1 MQVKLRRNVFGAI
14 YHSIYAN
21 SPGLSGSLPDK
32 EPISSSPVRVVVLRF
47 LRVAYH
53 VHNDRF
59 QIAENSKM
67 DAAILNLAEQ
77 PGRLLVEL
85 LYLIIFFHDLFQVE
99 IIKH

>member
-1 MQVKLRRNVFGAI
+1 MPVALEEMQA
-14 YHSIYAN
+14 
-21 SPGLSGSLPDK
+21 PDTIPFLFLQLNK
-32 EPISSSPVRVVVLRF
+32 SMCNYGIDLVLRF

-53 VHNDRF
+53 FYNDRF

-77 PGRLLVEL
+77 PGRLLEEL

>member
-1 MQVKLRRNVFGAI
+1 MPVALKEMQAPDTIPFLSLQLNKSMRNYGI
-14 YHSIYAN
+14 D
-21 SPGLSGSLPDK
+21 L
-32 EPISSSPVRVVVLRF
+32 VLRF

-53 VHNDRF
+53 VYHDRF

>member
-1 MQVKLRRNVFGAI
+1 MPVALELEEMQAPDTIPFLSLQLNKSMRNYGI
-14 YHSIYAN
+14 
-21 SPGLSGSLPDK
+21 GL
-32 EPISSSPVRVVVLRF
+32 VLRF

-53 VHNDRF
+53 VYNDRF

>member
-1 MQVKLRRNVFGAI
+1 MPVALEEMQAPDTIPFLSLQLNKSMRNYGIDLF
-14 YHSIYAN
+14 
-21 SPGLSGSLPDK
+21 
-32 EPISSSPVRVVVLRF
+32 LRF

-53 VHNDRF
+53 VYNDRF

-85 LYLIIFFHDLFQVE
+85 LYLINFFHDLFQVE

>member
-1 MQVKLRRNVFGAI
+1 MPVALEEMQAPVTIPFLSLQLNKSMRNYGI
-14 YHSIYAN
+14 D
-21 SPGLSGSLPDK
+21 L
-32 EPISSSPVRVVVLRF
+32 VLRF

-53 VHNDRF
+53 IYNDRF

>member
-1 MQVKLRRNVFGAI
+1 M
-14 YHSIYAN
+14 
-21 SPGLSGSLPDK
+21 
-32 EPISSSPVRVVVLRF
+32 
-47 LRVAYH
+47 AYH
-53 VHNDRF
+53 VYNDRF

-67 DAAILNLAEQ
+67 DAAILNFAEQ

>member
-1 MQVKLRRNVFGAI
+1 MPVALEEMQVPDTIPF
-14 YHSIYAN
+14 
-21 SPGLSGSLPDK
+21 LSLQLNKSMCNYGIDL
-32 EPISSSPVRVVVLRF
+32 VLRF

-53 VHNDRF
+53 VDNDRF

-99 IIKH
+99 II